1 MKFLLILYVALNI
14 IVAIKCYS
22 IDEPA
27 LNRAK
32 RSDDDGF
39 FSKVKSGITDFGSKT
54 KKFFVKGYEE
64 TKNLFSSERNV
75 GDYTLGDIDV
85 RFDGDDEEADNST
98 TVATRKKRETPVII
112 DGFKESDNEE
122 DNASTNMNSDTE
134 PDSDGQIIILPPM
147 LCKEGQVLVKG
158 RCRVLIH

>member
-1 MKFLLILYVALNI
+1 MMVCKV
-14 IVAIKCYS
+14 
-22 IDEPA
+22 
-27 LNRAK
+27 
-32 RSDDDGF
+32 

-64 TKNLFSSERNV
+64 TKNLFSSERKV

-98 TVATRKKRETPVII
+98 TVATRRKRETPVII
-112 DGFKESDNEE
+112 DGFKESDDVDLEEFVDQQENEE

-134 PDSDGQIIILPPM
+134 PDSD
-147 LCKEGQVLVKG
+147 
-158 RCRVLIH
+158 R